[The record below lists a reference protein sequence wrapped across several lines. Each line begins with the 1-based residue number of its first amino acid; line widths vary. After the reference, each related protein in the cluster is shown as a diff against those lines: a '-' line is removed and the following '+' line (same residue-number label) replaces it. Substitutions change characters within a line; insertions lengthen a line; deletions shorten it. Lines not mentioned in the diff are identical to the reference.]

1 MSTQKKQSGTNIVLQ
16 GRIVWGG
23 VKKSIKKVYGTQL
36 NAIDPKT
43 GKEIEEWGFG
53 LAIPKITANSDAYV
67 QQNFKTYWDAICLE
81 GSKAGQTQ
89 PVPTAVT
96 KVRGGFHRKFE
107 DGDGTKADGTPFP
120 EHYKG
125 HYVIACKTRFP
136 LKLMAWEN
144 GQCVQVSEDAIKCGD
159 YVQVA
164 INVDNHTGTNAGL
177 YLNPSFVARTSYG
190 EAIVNAPSGEQIF
203 GATPPPLMGGS
214 VMPMGGAL
222 PGMPQQPSAPMGN
235 MMPPQP
241 VTPNYGV
248 LPQAMQPQQPVAPN
262 YGVLPQAVQPPQ
274 PATTPGFAMPPQ
286 FGGNGQR

>member
-96 KVRGGFHRKFE
+96 KVRGGFHWKFE

-214 VMPMGGAL
+214 TMPMGGAF
-222 PGMPQQPSAPMGN
+222 PGMPQQQTSAPMGN
-235 MMPPQP
+235 MMPQQP
-241 VTPNYGV
+241 VAPNYGV
-248 LPQAMQPQQPVAPN
+248 LPQAMQPQQPVAP
-262 YGVLPQAVQPPQ
+262 QQ
-274 PATTPGFAMPPQ
+274 PAATPGFAMPPQ

>member
-23 VKKSIKKVYGTQL
+23 VKKSIKKVYGIQL

-96 KVRGGFHRKFE
+96 KVRGGFHWKFE

-120 EHYKG
+120 DHYKG

-214 VMPMGGAL
+214 TMPMGGAF
-222 PGMPQQPSAPMGN
+222 PGVPQPMNNNMAPQQPVA
-235 MMPPQP
+235 
-241 VTPNYGV
+241 PNYGV
-248 LPQAMQPQQPVAPN
+248 LPQAMQPQQPA
-262 YGVLPQAVQPPQ
+262 A
-274 PATTPGFAMPPQ
+274 TPGFAMPPQ